1 MKQKYLLGFILPL
14 LLLTA
19 CKKDQPKPIHLQG
32 ITLSKDTVNLVIGA
46 QASITVT
53 LNPSNAVDTA
63 LVFSSSDSTI
73 AKVKKPGF
81 ITGLKVGKAVITV
94 KNSANTVSKT
104 CVVNVLPVGVTSV
117 TLNKTTLNI
126 LINNTDSVKAT
137 VLSVN
142 ATYSNITW
150 TSSDNTTASVNSK
163 GIITAIKLGTVTIT
177 ATSQDGK
184 FSAACKVTVRDMVF
198 FIDAIANYDLQT
210 VGTTNTEAI
219 WFFLKNNSAYPVVVT
234 QWDVYDAKG
243 FSIGEVTGTATIQPG
258 IQYTSLTQYFKIGYY
273 DPGQVGLD
281 DWPVVVLFNC
291 KGKNY
296 KLTLNFEGQTVT
308 DL

>member
-1 MKQKYLLGFILPL
+1 MKQAYLLSFIIPL
-14 LLLTA
+14 LFLTA
-19 CKKDQPKPIHLQG
+19 CKKDQPKPIHLQS
-32 ITLSKDTVNLVIGA
+32 IALSKDTVNMIIGA

-53 LNPSNAVDTA
+53 LNPGNAVDTV

-73 AKVKKPGF
+73 AKVKKPG
-81 ITGLKVGKAVITV
+81 IISGLKVGKAVITV
-94 KNSANTVSKT
+94 KNSTNTVSKT
-104 CVVNVLPVGVTSV
+104 CVVNVLPVGVTAV

-126 LINNTDSVKAT
+126 LVSNTDSLKAT
-137 VLSVN
+137 VLPAN
-142 ATYSNITW
+142 ATYSTVTW
-150 TSSDNTTASVNSK
+150 TSSDKTTATVDSK

-184 FSAACKVTVRDMVF
+184 FSAACKVQVQDMAF
-198 FIDAIANYDLQT
+198 FINAIANYDLQN
-210 VGTTNTEAI
+210 VGSTNTEAI
-219 WFFLKNNSAYPVVVT
+219 WFFLKNNSAYPLAIT
-234 QWDVYDAKG
+234 QWDVYSAKG
-243 FSIGEVTGTATIQPG
+243 FSIGEATGSETVQPG
-258 IQYTSLTQYFKIGYY
+258 VQYSSLTQSFKIGYY

-296 KLTLNFEGQTVT
+296 KLTLDFAGQTVI